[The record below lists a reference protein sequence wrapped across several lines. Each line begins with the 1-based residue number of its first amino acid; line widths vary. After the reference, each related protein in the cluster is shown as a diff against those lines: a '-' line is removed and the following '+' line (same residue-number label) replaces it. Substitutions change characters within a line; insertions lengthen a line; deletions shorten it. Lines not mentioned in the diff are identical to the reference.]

1 MGVLLPSATALVRLL
16 RNLAAAWLPLCPP
29 PLTQMQM
36 AAGPSQE
43 VGCRLSPLRLACVCH
58 PRCGPSEVTGELATS
73 KDAHPSDGFKK
84 YIGGKNYFSL
94 SSVLD
99 QCVRLL
105 VQLLSYV

>member
-1 MGVLLPSATALVRLL
+1 MPTPADSDADGSGAVAGGGLPPVTSKAGLCVSPSL
-16 RNLAAAWLPLCPP
+16 R
-29 PLTQMQM
+29 
-36 AAGPSQE
+36 S
-43 VGCRLSPLRLACVCH
+43 
-58 PRCGPSEVTGELATS
+58 SEVTGELATS